1 MTSYNLSSFAG
12 AGAQFFDDNGN
23 PLTGGKVYTYAAG
36 TTTPLATY
44 TTSTG
49 AVANTN
55 PIILDAAGRTPNEI
69 WLIAGTLYKFIVQTS
84 VNVLV
89 GTYDGLPAIND
100 PYSINS
106 LLGSVTGTNTIAA
119 VATPSLT
126 AYAAGA
132 TYAFIAANTNT
143 AAATLS
149 IDGLAAK
156 SITKNGSATLTAGDV
171 QIGKLTWVQYD
182 GTTFQLIN
190 NIVYGGSITNG
201 NIVSLT
207 TPLGAAS
214 GGTGLST
221 ITANAVMLGNG
232 ISTVQTVAPGTIGNG
247 LVSTGSI
254 WAASPRGGIPPGLSS
269 GLKIQATSN
278 TAVTV
283 TATQIAIGS
292 TTGTYTPNTISLT
305 LGTGTTGANA
315 LDTGTVAASSWYA
328 VWAIYNETTV
338 AGLLS
343 LSATAPTMP
352 SGYTHK
358 GRIGWVRTD
367 ASSNLLRTIQYG
379 TQAQYITPAAG
390 FPVMATGSSAGVW
403 LAVAVANF
411 APSTAGAIVVGAVK
425 ANVNAVMGAHPNNAI
440 AVPASSSLAMLFSG
454 NNSNFGVPAGIQ
466 GTMMLE
472 TTNVYW
478 FSDTASANLYA
489 QGWIDNV

>member
-12 AGAQFFDDNGN
+12 AGAQLFDDNGN

-49 AVANTN
+49 AVANAN

-69 WLIAGTLYKFIVQTS
+69 WLVAGTLYKFIVQTS

-106 LLGSVTGTNTIAA
+106 LLGSVTGTNAIAA

-132 TYAFIAANTNT
+132 TYAFIAANSNT

-156 SITKNGSATLTAGDV
+156 SITKNGSATLTAGDI

-190 NIVYGGSITNG
+190 NIIYGGSITNG

-221 ITANAVMLGNG
+221 LTANSVLLGNG
-232 ISTVQTVAPGTIGNG
+232 ISAVQLVAPSTSGNVLTSNGTTWSSARS
-247 LVSTGSI
+247 L
-254 WAASPRGGIPPGLSS
+254 IPTIQAFTSS
-269 GLKIQATSN
+269 GTFTIPASVTKVKVTVVGGGAGGRSATNS
-278 TAVTV
+278 TAQGGGGAGGAAIKVITGLTPGGTVTV
-283 TATQIAIGS
+283 TVGAGGAAD
-292 TTGTYTPNTISLT
+292 TTG
-305 LGTGTTGANA
+305 GTSSFGAYCSATGGLSPAFGAGPPGGGGAGGTATGGDINFTGGAGCGGNGVS
-315 LDTGTVAASSWYA
+315 GTVAGTSGNGGAS
-328 VWAIYNETTV
+328 IFGG
-338 AGLLS
+338 AGLGIPATN
-343 LSATAPTMP
+343 SA
-352 SGYTHK
+352 
-358 GRIGWVRTD
+358 
-367 ASSNLLRTIQYG
+367 
-379 TQAQYITPAAG
+379 
-390 FPVMATGSSAGVW
+390 
-403 LAVAVANF
+403 
-411 APSTAGAIVVGAVK
+411 STAGAGASGTGAGGGGGTGGPGTGGAGGSGIVIV
-425 ANVNAVMGAHPNNAI
+425 
-440 AVPASSSLAMLFSG
+440 
-454 NNSNFGVPAGIQ
+454 
-466 GTMMLE
+466 E
-472 TTNVYW
+472 Y
-478 FSDTASANLYA
+478 
-489 QGWIDNV
+489 

>member
-23 PLTGGKVYTYAAG
+23 PLTGGKVFTYAAG

-44 TTSTG
+44 TTSAGT
-49 AVANTN
+49 VANTN

-69 WLIAGTLYKFIVQTS
+69 WLAAGTLYKFIVQTS

-106 LLGSVTGTNTIAA
+106 LLGSVTGTNAIAA

-132 TYAFIAANTNT
+132 TYAFIAANSNT

-156 SITKNGSATLTAGDV
+156 SITANGSATLTAGDI

-201 NIVSLT
+201 NIVSLS

-221 ITANAVMLGNG
+221 LTANSVLVGNG
-232 ISTVQTVAPGTIGNG
+232 ISTVQLVAPSTSGNVLTSNGTTWSSARSLIPTIQ
-247 LVSTGSI
+247 VFTSTGTFTIPASVTKVKVTVVGGGAGGRSAVSSTAQGGGGSGG
-254 WAASPRGGIPPGLSS
+254 AAIKVITGLTPA
-269 GLKIQATSN
+269 GT
-278 TAVTV
+278 VTV
-283 TATQIAIGS
+283 TV
-292 TTGTYTPNTISLT
+292 
-305 LGTGTTGANA
+305 GTGGAANTDGVTSSFGAYCSATGGLSPAISSSSPGVGGAGGTATGGDINF
-315 LDTGTVAASSWYA
+315 TGGGGCGGSGVSGTVAGTSGNGGSS
-328 VWAIYNETTV
+328 IFGG
-338 AGLLS
+338 AGLGLF
-343 LSATAPTMP
+343 PTN
-352 SGYTHK
+352 G
-358 GRIGWVRTD
+358 G
-367 ASSNLLRTIQYG
+367 
-379 TQAQYITPAAG
+379 
-390 FPVMATGSSAGVW
+390 
-403 LAVAVANF
+403 
-411 APSTAGAIVVGAVK
+411 TAGAGATGT
-425 ANVNAVMGAHPNNAI
+425 GAGGAGG
-440 AVPASSSLAMLFSG
+440 S
-454 NNSNFGVPAGIQ
+454 GVPCTGGAGGSGIVIV
-466 GTMMLE
+466 E
-472 TTNVYW
+472 Y
-478 FSDTASANLYA
+478 
-489 QGWIDNV
+489 